1 MTASVS
7 KSIGTRAR
15 RKPAWMWGVPVVAV
29 AALAGAACGERTT
42 NAGRSTAVPVVAE
55 TAARRTVA
63 LQLRAVG
70 NVETVETVS
79 VRPQVGGELVGIHFR
94 EGTDVKA
101 GEVLFTVDPRP
112 YEAALHQAEAN
123 LARDE
128 ANARNAR
135 LEAQRG
141 ESLFEQ
147 GVLSREQHD
156 ALANSAEALDAAV
169 GADRAAV
176 EAARLNLD
184 YCTIRSAIDGRAGSL
199 LVQRGNVVKA
209 IDGGPLVVLNRV
221 DPVFVSF
228 SLAERRLAE
237 VKAAQA
243 AGRLSV
249 EAVVAGDDGHP
260 LSGELTFLDNAVDR
274 TTGTIRLKG
283 TFRNPERRLW
293 PGQFVDVRLSTGT
306 RPDAVVVPSAAI
318 QTGQSGPYVFVV
330 GKDLT
335 AESRPVVVGQEV
347 DGSVI
352 VDKGVEAGERV
363 VTDGQIRLVP
373 GAKVELKPPVTG
385 AAPTPAAGGRP

>member
-1 MTASVS
+1 VAGVVS
-7 KSIGTRAR
+7 G
-15 RKPAWMWGVPVVAV
+15 
-29 AALAGAACGERTT
+29 ACG
-42 NAGRSTAVPVVAE
+42 GRSTNAARSSTVPVVAE

-70 NVETVETVS
+70 NVETVETVT

-101 GEVLFTVDPRP
+101 GDVLFTIDPRP
-112 YEAALHQAEAN
+112 YEAALHQAQAN
-123 LARDE
+123 LARDQ

-135 LEAQRG
+135 LEAERG
-141 ESLFEQ
+141 ESLFAQ
-147 GVLSREQHD
+147 GILSREQHD
-156 ALANSAEALDAAV
+156 ALVNSAESQDAAV

-184 YCTIRSAIDGRAGSL
+184 YCTIRSPIDGRAGSL

-209 IDGGPLVVLNRV
+209 IDGGPLVVINRV

-249 EAVVAGDDGHP
+249 EAMVAGDDTRP

-293 PGQFVDVRLSTGT
+293 PGQFVDVRLSTGK
-306 RPDAVVVPSAAI
+306 RPDAVVVPSGAI
-318 QTGQSGPYVFVV
+318 QTGQSGQYVFVV

-335 AESRPVVVGQEV
+335 AESRPVVVGQEM

-352 VDKGVEAGERV
+352 VEKGVEAGERV
-363 VTDGQIRLVP
+363 VTDGQIRVVP
-373 GAKVELKPPVTG
+373 GAKLELKPPVTG

>member
-1 MTASVS
+1 VRE
-7 KSIGTRAR
+7 SISAWLPGEAAR
-15 RKPAWMWGVPVVAV
+15 SGRRVLVGAVAV
-29 AALAGAACGERTT
+29 AGLLGGGCGGRTDAPPAA
-42 NAGRSTAVPVVAE
+42 AVPVVAE
-55 TAARRTVA
+55 TAVRRTVP
-63 LQLRAVG
+63 LQLRAIG
-70 NVETVETVS
+70 NVETIDTVA
-79 VRPQVGGELVGIHFR
+79 VKPLVGGELVEVRFR

-101 GEVLFTVDPRP
+101 GEVLFTIDPRP

-135 LEAQRG
+135 LEAERG
-141 ESLFEQ
+141 QSLFGQ

-156 ALANSAEALDAAV
+156 ALNNSAEALDASV
-169 GADRAAV
+169 RADRAAV

-184 YCTIRSAIDGRAGSL
+184 YCTIRSPIDGRAGSL
-199 LVQRGNVVKA
+199 LVQRGNILKA
-209 IDGGPLVVLNRV
+209 IDGGPLVVINRV

-228 SLAERRLAE
+228 SLPERRLEE
-237 VKAAQA
+237 VKAARS

-249 EAVVAGDDGHP
+249 QAIVAGEETRP

-283 TFRNPERRLW
+283 TFPNEERRLW

-306 RPDAVVVPSAAI
+306 RPDVVLVPAPAI
-318 QTGQSGPYVFVV
+318 QTGQSGSFVFVV

-335 AESRPVVVGQEV
+335 VEARPVVAGPEV
-347 DGSVI
+347 DGSV
-352 VDKGVEAGERV
+352 VVEKGVEAGERI

-373 GAKVELKPPVTG
+373 GVKVELKPPVG
-385 AAPTPAAGGRP
+385 APSPTPAAGGRS